1 MEQLWKKA
9 FKSNRK
15 RKKPVRIPGKPAWFQ
30 GVRRLF
36 VLAYAIAVGENDK
49 AGIKNNKKVFSP
61 KRKN

>member
-15 RKKPVRIPGKPAWFQ
+15 RKKPVRIPEKPAWFQ